1 MTAARD
7 ALGQYLDL
15 YRQEHATIDSA
26 CGSEPLNNMRHAAWA
41 ALSSLPVSLPG
52 RGAEGYASTDLNAM
66 FAPDFGLNITR
77 LPVSADIAAAF
88 RCDVPRLSTA
98 LAITVND
105 TPRLT
110 DTALRSLP
118 EGVWFGSLA
127 RFGREHPTLLER
139 YYGSI
144 APLKRPEVALNTL
157 MAQDGMVLWVKRGIK
172 VEKPLQIVNLLSATT
187 PLMAVRRLLV
197 VMEEGSSATV
207 LCCDHTMDC
216 VNSYLVSSVAEIHLG
231 AGSSLNLFDLE
242 ESSPLTS
249 RCAGVFVDQQQ
260 DSHLRIGSAT
270 LWCGITR
277 NDYEVALNGQGAEAH
292 LSGLTT
298 GAGSSQADTHTHL
311 SHIAPHCTSRQLY
324 KFALP
329 EASRGSFTGR
339 VYVAHGAYSTDAEQ
353 SCRNLL
359 AGSEAR
365 MHTEPQLEIYCDDVK
380 CSHGAATGQLP
391 ADALFYMRQRGI
403 PEAEARAM
411 LMQAFMADV
420 VDTFTM
426 DGLRERLRY
435 LVEKRLAGSAPESCS
450 GCNAACNSPSGVPGN
465 TH

>member
-1 MTAARD
+1 MTGSRD
-7 ALGQYLDL
+7 AIAQYLEL
-15 YRQEHATIDSA
+15 YRLHRDTIDNA
-26 CGSEPLNNMRHAAWA
+26 CGSEPLNNMRHAAFA
-41 ALSSLPVSLPG
+41 ALDSLPMHLPR
-52 RGAEGYASTDLNAM
+52 RGDEGYATTDLNAM
-66 FAPDFGLNITR
+66 FAPDYGLNITR
-77 LPVSADIAAAF
+77 LPVSADVAEAF

-139 YYGSI
+139 YYGAL
-144 APLKRPEVALNTL
+144 APMKRPEVALNTL
-157 MAQDGMVLWVKRGIK
+157 MAQDGIVLWVKKDVI
-172 VEKPLQIVNLLSATT
+172 VEKPLQIVNLLSAST

-197 VMEEGSSATV
+197 VMEDGARATL

-216 VNSYLVSSVAEIHLG
+216 TNSYLSSAVTEIYLG
-231 AGSSLNLFDLE
+231 RGASLSLFDLE

-249 RCAGVFVDQQQ
+249 RCAGVFIDQEEN
-260 DSHLRIGSAT
+260 SELRLGSAT
-270 LWCGITR
+270 LWCGTSR
-277 NDYEVALNGQGAEAH
+277 NDYEVALRGRGAIAR
-292 LSGLTT
+292 LSGLVT
-298 GAGSSQADTHTHL
+298 GAGESLADTHTHI
-311 SHIAPHCTSRQLY
+311 SHLTPHCISRQLY

-329 EASRGSFTGR
+329 EASRGSFRGR
-339 VYVAHGAYSTDAEQ
+339 VYVAPGAAGTDAEQ
-353 SCRNLL
+353 NCRNLL
-359 AGSEAR
+359 AGAEAR

-380 CSHGAATGQLP
+380 CSHGAATGQLS

-426 DGLRERLRY
+426 DGLRDRLRH
-435 LVEKRLAGSAPESCS
+435 LVEKRLSGAGPEACS
-450 GCNAACNSPSGVPGN
+450 GCNASCSPSKSSDSSL
-465 TH
+465 